1 MNKKAIL
8 LVTTGT
14 SKKEALNLTIEKLAL
29 EIKEKFP
36 AYVFY
41 LAISSVHI
49 RNKMQMLCEDKILD
63 IEGAFSQMKVDG
75 IQEVYIQSTFLLS
88 GLENEKLHD
97 VITRY
102 KKQFQIINVGA
113 PLLAEKKDYIKTL
126 QVLLEDTQLHEEEA
140 LILVGHGTTHVA
152 NTTYQNLE
160 YTAYTNG
167 YRNIFVATIGNIQSG
182 RMLIRK
188 LNAMGY
194 KRVCLLPLLFVS
206 GYHAQKDIDGKEN
219 SWKCFLQEAGYEVR
233 TVMKGLGEYPGI
245 RAIFMEHLEAYM

>member
-1 MNKKAIL
+1 MR
-8 LVTTGT
+8 
-14 SKKEALNLTIEKLAL
+14 L

-113 PLLAEKKDYIKTL
+113 PLLAKKEDYIKTL
-126 QVLLEDTQLHEEEA
+126 QGV
-140 LILVGHGTTHVA
+140 
-152 NTTYQNLE
+152 
-160 YTAYTNG
+160 
-167 YRNIFVATIGNIQSG
+167 
-182 RMLIRK
+182 K
-188 LNAMGY
+188 
-194 KRVCLLPLLFVS
+194 
-206 GYHAQKDIDGKEN
+206 
-219 SWKCFLQEAGYEVR
+219 
-233 TVMKGLGEYPGI
+233 
-245 RAIFMEHLEAYM
+245 